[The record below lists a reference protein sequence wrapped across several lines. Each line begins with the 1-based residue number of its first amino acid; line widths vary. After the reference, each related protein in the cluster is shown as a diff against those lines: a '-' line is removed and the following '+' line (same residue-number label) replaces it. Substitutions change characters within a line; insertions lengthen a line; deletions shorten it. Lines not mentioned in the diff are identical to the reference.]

1 LRPLAPRWHNRGPTR
16 RIVQQE
22 RPEKLSTTEIAC
34 HSTPEQAGLR
44 VETIPF
50 DQIPQQTH
58 LFLDYLRDPTALRR
72 FYPEAVRF
80 HYEVSQRRDRVLA
93 NHKSDRST
101 VCDALEQMNR
111 NWGAS
116 EKTFANI
123 RQLREPDCIAVVSGQ
138 QAGLFTGPLYT
149 IYKALSA
156 VKLAECMSQ
165 RGIKSVPVFWMAT
178 EDHDFP
184 EVATAEIINRD
195 CLLSSVSVPAEVHPD
210 GLPVGRVVLDET
222 IEESIKSLLAALPKT
237 EFSDDLEKLLRA
249 AYQPGRKFGDAFA
262 QMMTALIGQQGLIL
276 LDPLDPQLKQ
286 AAAPLYAEAARSAH
300 EIALAI
306 VNRSRELEQA
316 GYHAQVA
323 PSENS
328 FPLFWHDDNGA
339 RHALTRNEKG
349 KYQAKGAGQ
358 KPDREG
364 GPAAAQEFSAEELAD
379 WALREPDRFS
389 PNVTLRAVV
398 QDFLLPTVA
407 YYGGAAEI
415 AYFAQTAEVYRVLE
429 RPATPIL
436 HRASLTL
443 VEKHTWRS
451 LERYGIRL
459 VDFFGGLDHVLARVV
474 KEYLGKE
481 TAEAFD
487 HTTQSF
493 NNELDDLQ
501 EQLRR
506 VDPTLAE
513 ALEKGRRKINYQID
527 GLRTRFNRA
536 QVGRDEAVHRQIE
549 RAFDLLYPK
558 KELQE
563 RHINITSLVARHG
576 RYVVDW
582 IYNAIELE
590 SNDHEVV
597 YL

>member
-1 LRPLAPRWHNRGPTR
+1 M
-16 RIVQQE
+16 
-22 RPEKLSTTEIAC
+22 STAETAC

-50 DQIPQQTH
+50 DQIPQQSR
-58 LFLDYLRDPTALRR
+58 LFLDYLRDPIALRR

-80 HYEVSQRRDRVLA
+80 HYEVSERRDRVLA
-93 NHKSDRST
+93 NHKTDRAA

-111 NWGAS
+111 SWGAS
-116 EKTFANI
+116 EKTLANI
-123 RQLREPDCIAVVSGQ
+123 RLLRDVDCIAVVSGQ

-184 EVATAEIINRD
+184 EVAKAEVINRD
-195 CLLSSVSVPAEVHPD
+195 CALSSVSVPAEVHPD
-210 GLPVGRVVLDET
+210 GLPVGRVVLDE
-222 IEESIKSLLAALPKT
+222 SIRASVQSLLEALPKT
-237 EFSDDLEKLLRA
+237 EFTEDLEKVLRD
-249 AYQPGRKFGDAFA
+249 AYQPGREFGDAFA
-262 QMMTALIGQQGLIL
+262 QVMTALVGRQGLIL
-276 LDPLDPQLKQ
+276 LDPLDSQLKKV
-286 AAAPLYAEAARSAH
+286 AAPLYAEAARHAH
-300 EIALAI
+300 EIAIAI
-306 VNRSRELEQA
+306 VNRSRELEEA

-328 FPLFWHDDNGA
+328 FPLFWHDDSSA
-339 RHALTRNEKG
+339 RHALARTDSG
-349 KYQAKGAGQ
+349 KYQTK
-358 KPDREG
+358 DG
-364 GPAAAQEFSAEELAD
+364 GEEHSAEDLAA

-415 AYFAQTAEVYRVLE
+415 AYFAQTAEVYRILG
-429 RPATPIL
+429 RPVTPIL
-436 HRASLTL
+436 QRASMTL
-443 VEKHTWRS
+443 VERHTWRS

-459 VDFFGGLDHVLARVV
+459 SDFFAGLDHVLAKVV
-474 KEYLGKE
+474 QEYLGKE
-481 TAEAFD
+481 TSAAFE
-487 HTTQSF
+487 HTTKTF
-493 NNELDDLQ
+493 NSELDDLQ
-501 EQLRR
+501 EQLRH

-549 RAFDLLYPK
+549 RAFDLLYPGK
-558 KELQE
+558 TLQE
-563 RHINITSLVARHG
+563 RRINITSLLARHG
-576 RYVVDW
+576 RYAVDW
-582 IYNAIELE
+582 VYGAIDLG
-590 SNDHEVV
+590 SNDHQIV

>member
-1 LRPLAPRWHNRGPTR
+1 
-16 RIVQQE
+16 
-22 RPEKLSTTEIAC
+22 LSTAEIAC

-44 VETIPF
+44 VESIPF
-50 DQIPQQTH
+50 DQIPQQTK
-58 LFLDYLRDPTALRR
+58 LFLDYLRDPIGLRR
-72 FYPEAVRF
+72 FYPEAVRT
-80 HYEVSQRRDRVLA
+80 HYEVSERRDRVLA
-93 NHKSDRST
+93 NHKTDRPT

-111 NWGAS
+111 KWGAS
-116 EKTFANI
+116 EKTLANL
-123 RQLREPDCIAVVSGQ
+123 RQLREDDCIAVVSGQ
-138 QAGLFTGPLYT
+138 QAGFCTGPLYT

-165 RGIKSVPVFWMAT
+165 RGIKTVPVFWIAT

-184 EVATAEIINRD
+184 EVAKAEIINRD
-195 CLLSSVSVPAEVHPD
+195 CALNSVSVPAEVHPD
-210 GLPVGRVVLDET
+210 GMPVGRVVLDET
-222 IEESIKSLLAALPKT
+222 IEASIQSLLAALPKT
-237 EFSDDLEKLLRA
+237 EFSEDLEKLVRA
-249 AYQPGRKFGDAFA
+249 AYQPGRKFADAFA
-262 QMMTALIGQQGLIL
+262 EMMTALIGEQGLIL
-276 LDPLDPQLKQ
+276 LDPLDSQLKQ
-286 AAAPLYAEAARSAH
+286 ATAPLYAEAARRAH
-300 EIALAI
+300 DIAIAI
-306 VNRSRELEQA
+306 FNRSRELVKA

-328 FPLFWHDDNGA
+328 FPLFWHDDKGA
-339 RHALTRNEKG
+339 RHALVRNPNG
-349 KYQAKGAGQ
+349 RYQTKAGG
-358 KPDREG
+358 DEH
-364 GPAAAQEFSAEELAD
+364 SAGELAE
-379 WALREPDRFS
+379 WALREPGRFS

-415 AYFAQTAEVYRVLE
+415 AYFAQTAEVYRILD

-443 VEKHTWRS
+443 VERHTWRS
-451 LERYGIRL
+451 LDRYGIGL
-459 VDFFGGLDHVLARVV
+459 ADFFGGTEHVLARVV

-481 TAEAFD
+481 TSEAFD
-487 HTTQSF
+487 HTTRSF
-493 NNELDDLQ
+493 NSELDDLQ

-513 ALEKGRRKINYQID
+513 SLEKGRRKINYQID
-527 GLRTRFNRA
+527 GLRMRFNRA
-536 QVGRDEAVHRQIE
+536 QVGRDQAVHRQIE
-549 RAFDLLYPK
+549 RAFDLLYPEK
-558 KELQE
+558 ALQE
-563 RHINITSLVARHG
+563 RHINITSLLARHG